1 MNKKEKSKKNSE
13 KKETKADYCELIL
26 QISAILFVCLSL
38 PVFSFLGGA
47 DKAFVIGLPFSVGI
61 ATLWVNDSIDRW
73 KRSQEKEKK
82 SDD

>member
-1 MNKKEKSKKNSE
+1 MS
-13 KKETKADYCELIL
+13 DYCELIIE
-26 QISAILFVCLSL
+26 ISAILFVRLSL

-61 ATLWVNDSIDRW
+61 ATLWVNDSIEQW
-73 KRSQEKEKK
+73 KRNQEKEKK